1 MNSAA
6 STALI
11 TCLLEMP
18 SFMESAFRDLKPE
31 LLTVLPANDK
41 SPLAEHA
48 WHVRDCEEELYAPR
62 IRQVLNEENPYIE
75 PMSVSHWPSERGY
88 LAKPV
93 NQATREF
100 RSLREDLVRL
110 LRAAPAHA
118 LDRSCRRIDGRSSS
132 VADLIGELLEHDQD
146 HRVRIAAI
154 LAQRVASAA

>member
-6 STALI
+6 STVLV
-11 TCLLEMP
+11 TSLLEMP
-18 SFMESAFRDLKPE
+18 SFMENAFRDLKPE
-31 LLTVLPANDK
+31 HLTGLPANDK
-41 SPLAEHA
+41 SPLAEHV

-62 IRQVLNEENPYIE
+62 IREVLVEENPYIE
-75 PMSVSHWPSERGY
+75 PMSVSHWPAERGY

-93 NQATREF
+93 EQAIREF
-100 RSLREDLVRL
+100 RALREDLVRL
-110 LRAAPAHA
+110 LRAAPADA
-118 LDRSCRRIDGRSSS
+118 LDRSCRRSDGRSSS